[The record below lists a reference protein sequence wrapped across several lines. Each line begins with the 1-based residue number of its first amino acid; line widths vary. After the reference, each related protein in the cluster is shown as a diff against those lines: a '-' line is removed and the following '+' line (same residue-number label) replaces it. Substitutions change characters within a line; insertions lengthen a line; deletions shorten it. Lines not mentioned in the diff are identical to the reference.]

1 MPTGKSFLP
10 AALLFAAALL
20 ARRLRRRAQVRK
32 AHRRLRPKISVA
44 KPVVKKIIETDVFT
58 GRFEAK
64 EDVELRARVA
74 GYLQEIHF
82 KDGALVEVGDLL
94 FTIDRK
100 QFEAEL
106 ENAQSSVEVAQSRL
120 DLTKEEFERGQKL
133 RTSGTIAASAQD
145 QRRQEYLAAQAEFAG
160 ATARLR
166 TAQLNLGYT
175 KIYSPVKGRIGR
187 NLISIGNL
195 VQANSTVLASIV
207 SLDPIYFYFDVD
219 ERSYLAYSRLAR
231 NGTRPSGRL
240 TPYEVKIQLTDE
252 DEPKHTGNLDFVNNR
267 IDDATGTMRGRAIVT
282 NTDLFLQPGLF
293 GRISIPGSDEYEGVL
308 VPDQAVGTD
317 QNRRIVFV
325 VGDKNVLTPKVIRPG
340 PRIDGYRLVR
350 TGLKGDETIVING
363 LARVR
368 PGMTIDPQ
376 MQELPPVAP
385 KD

>member
-1 MPTGKSFLP
+1 M
-10 AALLFAAALL
+10 
-20 ARRLRRRAQVRK
+20 V
-32 AHRRLRPKISVA
+32 
-44 KPVVKKIIETDVFT
+44 
-58 GRFEAK
+58 EA
-64 EDVELRARVA
+64 
-74 GYLQEIHF
+74 
-82 KDGALVEVGDLL
+82 GDLL
-94 FTIDRK
+94 FTIDQK
-100 QFEAEL
+100 QFQAEL

-133 RTSGTIAASAQD
+133 RTSGTIAASVQD
-145 QRRQEYLAAQAEFAG
+145 QRRQEFLAAQAELAG

-187 NLISIGNL
+187 NLISVGNL

-219 ERSYLAYSRLAR
+219 ERSYLSYSRLGR

-267 IDDATGTMRGRAIVT
+267 IDNATGTMRGRAIVT
-282 NTDLFLQPGLF
+282 NSDLFLQPGLF
-293 GRISIPGSDEYEGVL
+293 GRISIPGSNEYEGVL

-317 QNRRIVFV
+317 QNRQIVFV
-325 VGDKNVLTPKVIRPG
+325 VGDNNVLTPTVIRPG
-340 PRIDGYRLVR
+340 PRIDGYRVVR
-350 TGLKGDETIVING
+350 TGLKGDETIVVNG

-376 MQELPPVAP
+376 VQELPPVAA

>member
-1 MPTGKSFLP
+1 MLTGTSFLP
-10 AALLFAAALL
+10 AALLFTGALL
-20 ARRLRRRAQVRK
+20 VAACDEAPK
-32 AHRRLRPKISVA
+32 SENSPSPAPKISVA
-44 KPVVKKIIETDVFT
+44 EPVVKKIIETDVFT

-133 RTSGTIAASAQD
+133 RTSGTIAASTQD

-187 NLISIGNL
+187 NLISVGNL

-219 ERSYLAYSRLAR
+219 ERSYLAYSRLAG
-231 NGTRPSGRL
+231 NGTWPTGGL

-252 DEPKHTGNLDFVNNR
+252 YEPKHSGHLDFANNR

-293 GRISIPGSDEYEGVL
+293 GRISIPGSDKYEAVL

-325 VGDKNVLTPKVIRPG
+325 VGDDNVLTPKVIRPG
-340 PRIDGYRLVR
+340 PRIDGYRVVR
-350 TGLKGDETIVING
+350 NGLKGDETIVVNG
-363 LARVR
+363 LARIR

-376 MQELPPVAP
+376 MQELPPVVP
-385 KD
+385 RD

>member
-10 AALLFAAALL
+10 AALLFAGALL
-20 ARRLRRRAQVRK
+20 LAACDDAPK
-32 AHRRLRPKISVA
+32 SENSPPPAPKISVA

-100 QFEAEL
+100 QFQAEL

-231 NGTRPSGRL
+231 NGTRASGRL
-240 TPYEVKIQLTDE
+240 TPYEVRIQLTDE

-325 VGDKNVLTPKVIRPG
+325 VGDNNVLTPKVIRPG

-350 TGLKGDETIVING
+350 TGLKGDETIVVNG